1 MLNIVLILRS
11 TIEIELQL
19 SWQLKPQLLMQHLK
33 LFLIRY
39 FLQCMQDKQAFIS
52 KIYIKKTL
60 EGTERRILLWTANI
74 RKIFGSDSIP
84 TFLCAISLTSIDTII
99 PFLQSIPCSCL
110 YVCYSCQNNR
120 LLPLVWNHLSNI
132 PIYNLFLRIN

>member
-52 KIYIKKTL
+52 KIYKKKTL

-120 LLPLVWNHLSNI
+120 LLPLQS
-132 PIYNLFLRIN
+132 IYHLFLRIN

>member
-52 KIYIKKTL
+52 KIYIKNFR
-60 EGTERRILLWTANI
+60 GNGTANI
-74 RKIFGSDSIP
+74 ALDCKHS
-84 TFLCAISLTSIDTII
+84 
-99 PFLQSIPCSCL
+99 
-110 YVCYSCQNNR
+110 
-120 LLPLVWNHLSNI
+120 
-132 PIYNLFLRIN
+132 

>member
-52 KIYIKKTL
+52 KIYKKKTL

-99 PFLQSIPCSCL
+99 PFLQSIPSSCL
-110 YVCYSCQNNR
+110 QLSE
-120 LLPLVWNHLSNI
+120 LIAAITVWTNMANI
-132 PIYNLFLRIN
+132 NISFVSLN